1 MIILAGYIPTPEGLA
16 AVDAA
21 VAQAQRDNARLV
33 VVNAVHHG
41 NYADP
46 NFAEGRDLD
55 ALAKQLAD
63 SGVPHEVLQPTED
76 TGAGDS
82 ILAAAREVGADL
94 IVIGLRRRS
103 PVGKLI
109 TGSTAQQI
117 LLEAECPV
125 LAVKPPA

>member
-16 AVDAA
+16 AVNHA

-41 NYADP
+41 DYADP
-46 NFAEGRDLD
+46 NFAEGPELD
-55 ALAKQLAD
+55 ALEKRLAEA
-63 SGVPHEVLQPTED
+63 GVPHEIRQPTED
-76 TGAGDS
+76 TAAGES
-82 ILAAAREVGADL
+82 ILAVAREVGADL
-94 IVIGLRRRS
+94 IVIGMRRRS

-117 LLEAECPV
+117 LLDAECPV